1 MQKTFKTKREM
12 FNAFVNKYKNVPAT
26 FIARNLDYHKTLGE
40 CFDSIVDYNSH
51 AIQQFDIDKKIW
63 KNKNL

>member
-1 MQKTFKTKREM
+1 MQKASKTKREM
-12 FNAFVNKYKNVPAT
+12 FDAFVSKYKNVPAI
-26 FIARNLDYHKTLGE
+26 FIARSLDYHETLGK
-40 CFDSIVDYNSH
+40 CFDSIADYNSH